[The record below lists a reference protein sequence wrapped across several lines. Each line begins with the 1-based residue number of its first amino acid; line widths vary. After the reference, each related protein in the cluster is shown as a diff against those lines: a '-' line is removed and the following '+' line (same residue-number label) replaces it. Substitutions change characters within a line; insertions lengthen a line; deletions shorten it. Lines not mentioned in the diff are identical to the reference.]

1 MLSTKISNLFGRL
14 KLLFGPT
21 STGKTHKV
29 RTIIIVA
36 FGLFCLYSITGFLIL
51 PPYIKRMAVEKMSH
65 QIGRQVS
72 IESVSLNPYTLV
84 VRVRGFEIKEEDG
97 RTTFLSFSNLH
108 VNLQIKSIFK
118 KGAVI
123 KELKLEKPYVRLVR
137 VDANSYNFSD
147 IIDRFQSTGGKNN
160 EEKPGKPLLFSV
172 GNIQIFDGNIEFDD
186 RPAATK
192 HLITQINLSIPF
204 ISNFPS
210 YIESFVQPALSA
222 VVNGTPLNIQG
233 ESKVFA
239 ESRETSLDIKF
250 TGINI
255 PHYLAYAPARL
266 KVKVPSGLL
275 DINMKATYRQ
285 YTNRAPMLILT
296 GETKVRDLRIA
307 LQGAKDDF
315 LRIPLLSVKD
325 VSFDLD
331 KQKVEIGAIATEK
344 GWLAVSRSADGRM
357 DISSLMTAPPPAS
370 GRTTAK
376 ASLSKTASAPWIVQL
391 NSFLIDGYTVKATDH
406 STAEPFELTVNEINC
421 KASNISTE
429 EKARSE
435 FAMSMSVGSKGK
447 ASADGEFTVNPLSLG
462 LKVKVRGFP
471 LKPFQPFLAERAQV
485 ILVNGMLNI
494 NGDLKSH
501 QTSTGGMNASFRG
514 KLSVNNF
521 SLLDKVNA
529 EDLLKWE
536 TIFLDGIDVRNEPF
550 FAHIKEVSLSNFY
563 SRVII
568 NADRTLNLRE
578 VFTTPTPTPE
588 AEVTQ
593 LPQTTEAAAD
603 VPQKPLQP
611 PPTIRIDKV
620 TLQGGTVN
628 FTDNSIKPRITS
640 NLLEIGGRITG
651 LSSDENTMGDVEL
664 RGMYDRYAPLE
675 ITGKVNP
682 LRNDLY
688 IELRASFKDM
698 DLTSVSPY
706 SGRYTGYTVQK
717 GKLSFH
723 LDYLVIKNKL
733 DAKNNV
739 LLDQF
744 TFGDK
749 VESPEATK
757 LPVRFAVAL
766 LKDRNGQ
773 INLDIPVSG
782 ELNDPKFSVGRV
794 VLQVIVN
801 LLVKVATSPFAL
813 LSSIFGSSEKLDHAE
828 FDYGSALLN
837 DGTKKKL
844 DVLEKALYER
854 PALEL
859 EIVGH
864 ADADKD
870 REGLKQAFMLR
881 KVKAQ
886 KVKEVARKSSETP
899 DLESVIVTPEEYP
912 KYLKLA
918 YKAEKFPKP
927 RNFLGV
933 AKDLPVPEMEKLML
947 ANQQVTEEDLK
958 ALAGER
964 ALATR
969 DYLLQSGQVQ
979 PERLFIV
986 EPETLEGEKKEGVKE
1001 SRVDFKLK

>member
-1 MLSTKISNLFGRL
+1 MLSSKILDLYKRL
-14 KLLFGPT
+14 RLLFTPSGP
-21 STGKTHKV
+21 GKSHKIRV
-29 RTIIIVA
+29 IIIVA

-51 PPYIKRMAVEKMSH
+51 PPYIKRVAVEKIGS
-65 QIGRQVS
+65 QLGRQVI

-108 VNLQIKSIFK
+108 IDLQITSIFK

-123 KELKLEKPYVRLVR
+123 RELKLDKPLVHLVR
-137 VDANSYNFSD
+137 VDANSFNFSD
-147 IIDRFQSTGGKNN
+147 IMDRLQSTSGAKS
-160 EEKPGKPLLFSV
+160 EEKPGKPFLFSV
-172 GNIQIFDGNIEFDD
+172 GNIQIFDGSIEFDD
-186 RPAATK
+186 RPDATK
-192 HLITQINLSIPF
+192 HMITQINLSIPF
-204 ISNFPS
+204 ISDFPS
-210 YIESFVQPALSA
+210 YIESFVQPSLSA
-222 VVNGTPLNIQG
+222 MVNGTPLNIQG

-255 PHYLAYAPARL
+255 PHYLAYVPARL
-266 KVKVPSGLL
+266 KVKLPSGLL
-275 DINMKATYRQ
+275 DINMKAIYRQ
-285 YTNRAPMLILT
+285 YTNRAPMIILS
-296 GETKVRDLRIA
+296 GETKVRNLRIA
-307 LQGAKDDF
+307 IQGSNEEF

-325 VSFDLD
+325 VTFDLET
-331 KQKVEIGAIATEK
+331 QKVEIGSIVTEG
-344 GWLAVSRSADGRM
+344 GWLAVSRSADGQM
-357 DISSLMTAPPPAS
+357 NISSLMATPPPAS
-370 GRTTAK
+370 RRLAK
-376 ASLSKTASAPWIVQL
+376 MSLSKTTRLIVQL
-391 NSFLIDGYTVKATDH
+391 DSLHIDGYTIRAKDQ
-406 STAEPFELTVNEINC
+406 SMAEPFELTVREINC

-429 EKARSE
+429 ENARGE
-435 FAMSMSVGSKGK
+435 FAMSMSIGSKGK
-447 ASADGEFTVNPLSLG
+447 SSTDGEFTVNPFSFG
-462 LKVKVRGFP
+462 LKVRIKGFP

-485 ILVNGMLNI
+485 ILANGMLNL

-501 QTSTGGMNASFRG
+501 QTSTGGMNASFSG
-514 KLSVNNF
+514 KLSVNKF

-536 TIFLDGIDVRNEPF
+536 TMYLDGIEIRNEPF
-550 FAHIKEVSLSNFY
+550 FAHVKDVSLSNFY
-563 SRVII
+563 SRIII
-568 NADRTLNLRE
+568 NADRTLNLHE
-578 VFTTPTPTPE
+578 VFTAPTPTPE
-588 AEVTQ
+588 AEGSQ
-593 LPQTTEAAAD
+593 LPQTREAAVEAAE
-603 VPQKPLQP
+603 KPLHPQ
-611 PPTIRIDKV
+611 PTIRIDTV

-628 FTDNSIKPRITS
+628 FTDNSIKPRFSS
-640 NLLEIGGRITG
+640 NLLEIGGRVTG

-688 IELRASFKDM
+688 IELRANFKDM
-698 DLTSVSPY
+698 DLTSASPY
-706 SGRYTGYTVQK
+706 SGRYTGYTIQK

-723 LDYLVIKNKL
+723 LDYLVVKNKL

-794 VLQVIVN
+794 VLKIIVN

-813 LSSIFGSSEKLDHAE
+813 LSSMFGSNEQLDHAD

-837 DGTKKKL
+837 DAAKKKL
-844 DVLEKALYER
+844 DVLVKALYER

-886 KVKEVARKSSETP
+886 KVKEMAGKSGETP
-899 DLESVIVTPEEYP
+899 DLASIIVTPEEYP

-947 ANQQVTEEDLK
+947 TSQQVTEEDLK

-964 ALATR
+964 ALTAR
-969 DYLLQSGQVQ
+969 DYLLQSGQVEPQ
-979 PERLFIV
+979 RLFIV
-986 EPETLEGEKKEGVKE
+986 EPETLGGDKKEDVKE